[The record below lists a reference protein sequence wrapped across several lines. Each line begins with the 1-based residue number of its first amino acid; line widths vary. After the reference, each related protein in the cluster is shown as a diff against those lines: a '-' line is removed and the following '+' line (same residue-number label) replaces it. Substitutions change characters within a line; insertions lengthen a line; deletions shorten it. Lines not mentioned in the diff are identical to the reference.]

1 MQSTTHFATYG
12 LHLVMGLLPL
22 LLGSMVAHAETA
34 AEEGDAP
41 RSVLSAAGTVP
52 TPGCISWPPTVF
64 FVFVVEPQV
73 VEVGQK
79 VTVSATLRG
88 DSGFVLRSELAGV
101 GQSLRAVGNGS
112 LLDSP
117 IELEAVAPGYADL
130 RYSVTVEWFDRCS
143 FNQPKLYYVYS
154 NVVRVEVVAPPT
166 PSPTATPS
174 PSPSATAGP
183 TSGSDGCQVG
193 ATCGSGGWVFI
204 LCLAWFACGSLCQM
218 ERRCDEACQPV
229 TASV

>member
-1 MQSTTHFATYG
+1 MQATKHLATCG

-52 TPGCISWPPTVF
+52 TPRCISSPPSFLV
-64 FVFVVEPQV
+64 VFVVEPKL

-79 VTVSATLRG
+79 VAVSARVSG
-88 DSGFVLRSELAGV
+88 GGFVISSELAGV

-112 LLDSP
+112 LRGSP
-117 IELEAVAPGYADL
+117 IELEAVAPGYAEL

-143 FNQPKLYYVYS
+143 FNQPKLAYGYS
-154 NVVRVEVVAPPT
+154 DVVRVEVVAPPT
-166 PSPTATPS
+166 PTPTATPS

-193 ATCGSGGWVFI
+193 ATRGSGGWVLV
-204 LCLAWFACGSLCQM
+204 LCLAWLARGRLRQL
-218 ERRCDEACQPV
+218 ERQCDE
-229 TASV
+229 T